1 MRRVLYFLSFQ
12 KRLVTLFIALFFSV
26 IMMFMGTGPKERF
39 ARLVTTAIFNSGRFT
54 FSWGIYMLDLWRE
67 NKRLRLQNLE
77 YSFKIHS
84 NRLAAQENENLRRML
99 GFKEKYSFP
108 VISAAVI
115 GQDVDRIINSFI
127 LDVGSKDGVKKY
139 MAVITAE
146 GLVGRIIEVYP
157 SSSSVQIIRDV
168 NSRISAIIE
177 GDRGIKGIIRWE
189 GGDYLRMYGFQH
201 LSNPESGQ
209 NVYTTGIGGTF
220 PAGLF
225 IGTVV
230 GPEDNN
236 REIYASVNVKPAVD
250 FSRVQEVFILAGSER
265 SDIWDDGD
273 GVGQFLRPEIQ

>member
-1 MRRVLYFLSFQ
+1 MGRVLYFLSFN
-12 KRLVTLFIALFFSV
+12 KRLVILFITLLISV
-26 IMMFMGTGPKERF
+26 IMMFMGADPKVRF
-39 ARLVTTAIFNSGRFT
+39 ARLVTTAIFNTGRFT
-54 FSWGIYMLDLWRE
+54 FSWGIYMLDLRRE

-77 YSFKIHS
+77 YSYKIHL

-127 LDVGSKDGVKKY
+127 LDVGSKNGVKKY
-139 MAVITAE
+139 MAVVTAE
-146 GLVGRIIEVYP
+146 GLVGRIIDVYP
-157 SSSSVQIIRDV
+157 LSSSVQIIRDV

-177 GDRGIKGIIRWE
+177 GDRAIKGIIRWE

-201 LSNPESGQ
+201 LSNPVPGQ
-209 NVYTTGIGGTF
+209 SVYTTGIGGTF

-230 GPEDNN
+230 RPEDNN

-250 FSRVQEVFILAGSER
+250 FSRVHEVFILAGSER

>member
-1 MRRVLYFLSFQ
+1 MGRVLYFLSFK
-12 KRLVTLFIALFFSV
+12 KRLVTLFITLLIS
-26 IMMFMGTGPKERF
+26 ISMMFMGAGPKVRF
-39 ARLVTTAIFNSGRFT
+39 ARSVTTAIFNTGRFT
-54 FSWGIYMLDLWRE
+54 FSWGIYMLNLWRE

-77 YSFKIHS
+77 YSYKIHL

-115 GQDVDRIINSFI
+115 GQDVDRIVNSFI

-139 MAVITAE
+139 MAVVTAE
-146 GLVGRIIEVYP
+146 GLVGRIVEVYP

-168 NSRISAIIE
+168 NSKISAVIE
-177 GDRGIKGIIRWE
+177 GDRSINGIIRWE

-201 LSNPESGQ
+201 LSNLTPGQ
-209 NVYTTGIGGTF
+209 SVYTTGVGGTF
-220 PAGLF
+220 PSGLF

-230 GPEDNN
+230 GPEDTS
-236 REIYASVNVKPAVD
+236 REIYTSVNVKPAVD

-265 SDIWDDGD
+265 SDVWDDD
-273 GVGQFLRPEIQ
+273 SGVGQFLRPEIQ

>member
-1 MRRVLYFLSFQ
+1 MGRVLYFLSFN
-12 KRLVTLFIALFFSV
+12 KRLVTLFITLLISV
-26 IMMFMGTGPKERF
+26 IMMFMGAGPKVRF
-39 ARLVTTAIFNSGRFT
+39 ARLVTTAIFNTGRFT
-54 FSWGIYMLDLWRE
+54 FSWGIYMLDLRRE

-77 YSFKIHS
+77 YSYKIHS

-127 LDVGSKDGVKKY
+127 LDVGSKNGVKKY
-139 MAVITAE
+139 MAVVTAE
-146 GLVGRIIEVYP
+146 GLVGRIIDVYP

-177 GDRGIKGIIRWE
+177 GDRAIKGIIRWE

-201 LSNPESGQ
+201 LSNPESEQ
-209 NVYTTGIGGTF
+209 SVYTTGIGGTF

-230 GPEDNN
+230 RPEDNN